1 MSGGAT
7 RSGGRAA
14 ASGLA
19 LGALGSAAALAL
31 RALGATWR
39 LESTGSTP
47 AHAPFVHVGWHQ
59 GLFIGGYVLRGRGLW
74 FPVSLS
80 RDGDIAEHALRRL
93 GFARSPR
100 GSNSRGGSAL
110 LREMIRRV
118 RAGESGGVLPDGP
131 RGPAFVAKLGVLA
144 LAATTG
150 VPLVPLGVA
159 AAPVGRLTSW
169 DRAIVPLPF
178 ARVRVVY
185 GNPLEVPE
193 DASAAQL
200 ESCQQQLAR
209 SINCVDREAREFLQR
224 S

>member
-1 MSGGAT
+1 MSGGST

-14 ASGLA
+14 AVD
-19 LGALGSAAALAL
+19 LAL
-31 RALGATWR
+31 RVLGAAAAFALRWLGATWR
-39 LESTGSTP
+39 IESAGSAP
-47 AHAPFVHVGWHQ
+47 AHGPFVLVGWHQ
-59 GLFIGGYVLRGRGLW
+59 GLFIGGHALRDGGLW

-80 RDGDIAEHALRRL
+80 RDGDLAEYALRRL

-110 LREMIRRV
+110 LREMIRRI

-131 RGPAFVAKLGVLA
+131 HGPAFEAKPGVLA
-144 LAATTG
+144 LAAATG

-159 AAPVGRLTSW
+159 AAPVARLTSW
-169 DRAIVPLPF
+169 DRAIVPLPL
-178 ARVRVVY
+178 ARVRLVY
-185 GNPLEVPE
+185 GSPFEVPR

-200 ESCQQQLAR
+200 ETCRQQLTR
-209 SINCVDREAREFLQR
+209 SLHGIDREAGEFLHR